1 MYKRLENLEVISY
14 SDSDFF
20 GYVDSRKSTSGYIF
34 MFASGV
40 ISQRSVK
47 QILTATSTMEAEF
60 VSCFGLPHMEYVDP
74 LTKGMPLQKFNDHV
88 VTMRLAPTL

>member
-1 MYKRLENLEVISY
+1 LENLEVISY

-60 VSCFGLPHMEYVDP
+60 VSCFGLPHIDP
-74 LTKGMPLQKFNDHV
+74 LTKGMPPQKFNDHV